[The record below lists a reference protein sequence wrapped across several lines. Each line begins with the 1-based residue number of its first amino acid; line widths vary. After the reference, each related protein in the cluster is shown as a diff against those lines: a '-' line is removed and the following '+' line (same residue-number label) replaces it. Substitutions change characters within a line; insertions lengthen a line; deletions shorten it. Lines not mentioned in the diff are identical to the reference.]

1 MNRPGPSD
9 TASTNDAIRG
19 GTPLILVFGA
29 GAIGQWIGA
38 RFAQAGAR
46 VTLLCRK
53 AAYDAVRAHGL
64 RVRDAAGQ
72 AVDASSVTAVDTLA
86 ALEGTHFDWIF
97 VTVKAFDVADALRE
111 LGQTGLLGGDTAVMG
126 FQNGVGTE
134 DAIAAAVGPERT
146 YVCVVTRP
154 IGLTDTPGE
163 VEEAS
168 AKGGISVAPYQR
180 GRRLG
185 SLEPLLRRC
194 AMPVTRFDDQR
205 AMKWSK
211 LLLNMTAN
219 AICAL
224 VDCTAAELYANPA
237 LFRVERSA
245 FEEAVSV
252 MRALHLRPANLP
264 GYPAKALTM
273 VMRLPPAVGRAI
285 LRKRVGGARGSKQ
298 PSLRLEM
305 QRPRPQSEVHWLN
318 GAVVS
323 QARALGLKA
332 PANAFLTETLSAI
345 VEGRT
350 PWDTYRHHPQRFVE
364 AFREATR

>member
-1 MNRPGPSD
+1 MNPPGPYD
-9 TASTNDAIRG
+9 TASTNDATRG
-19 GTPLILVFGA
+19 GSPLVLVFGA

-53 AAYDAVRAHGL
+53 AAYDAVQTRGL
-64 RVRDAAGQ
+64 RVRDAAGRL
-72 AVDASSVTAVDTLA
+72 VEASMVTAAETLS
-86 ALEGTHFDWIF
+86 ALEGTRFDWIF
-97 VTVKAFDVADALRE
+97 ITVKAFDVANALRD
-111 LGQTGLLGGDTAVMG
+111 LSQAGLLDETTAVMG

-134 DAIAAAVGPERT
+134 DTIAAALGPERT
-146 YVCVVTRP
+146 FVCVVTRP
-154 IGLTDTPGE
+154 IGLTDAPGE

-180 GRRLG
+180 GHGFG

-205 AMKWSK
+205 VMKWSK

-219 AICAL
+219 AICAII
-224 VDCTAAELYANPA
+224 DCTAAELYANPA
-237 LFRVERSA
+237 LFRVERAA
-245 FEEAVSV
+245 FEEAMAV

-264 GYPAKALTM
+264 GYPAKALSI

-305 QRPRPQSEVHWLN
+305 QRPRPESEIHWLN

-323 QARALGLKA
+323 QAAALGLKA
-332 PANAFLTETLSAI
+332 PANAFLTDILSAI
-345 VEGRT
+345 LEGRIS
-350 PWDTYRHHPQRFVE
+350 WDIYRHHPQRFVE